1 MFKPPV
7 SDIGFGRQLL
17 ANKMNASNPAYTP
30 SDLLSVRFLKS
41 LVSFSR
47 PGLYMAAAG
56 EIPFVGL
63 VVYTIPS
70 TESKVLSRLVTF
82 WLFIIVLIGVSCK
95 TNVTRN
101 DDQNLTIAAAANLTD
116 A

>member
-56 EIPFVGL
+56 EIPFAGL

-70 TESKVLSRLVTF
+70 TVLERFSSLQ
-82 WLFIIVLIGVSCK
+82 L
-95 TNVTRN
+95 
-101 DDQNLTIAAAANLTD
+101 
-116 A
+116 